1 MSPSCLYQNRT
12 ATAADESKST
22 ADAMNLEEPEV
33 PRDGDGDG
41 VTTGAETLSLADAS
55 LGVEGV
61 AAPVSDDGE
70 VSGDSTAGVK
80 EERDVSE
87 KMFEAHEWLDFKPG
101 VNQKK
106 EMYDQIM
113 TVSTLLDDRAEGRRE
128 TWVQGSGHTG
138 RRSWCY
144 RHCKTTALA
153 KIEETVVSML
163 CSRGN

>member
-41 VTTGAETLSLADAS
+41 DGDGVTAGAETLSLADAS

-61 AAPVSDDGE
+61 GAPVSDDGE

-87 KMFEAHEWLDFKPG
+87 KMFEAHEWLDFTPG

-128 TWVQGSGHTG
+128 TWGQDRGIPGEEVGAID
-138 RRSWCY
+138 
-144 RHCKTTALA
+144 TA
-153 KIEETVVSML
+153 KQQ
-163 CSRGN
+163 R